1 LSQQQREAP
10 KDARDA
16 GGYLK
21 AHLMELRFRGQWVEK
36 MLRREFTQLRW
47 NGRGVDAVDPV
58 TGYRYE
64 ILSGTKSNLE
74 LHGRRMAEEFFRMI
88 AF

>member
-1 LSQQQREAP
+1 M
-10 KDARDA
+10 
-16 GGYLK
+16 LK
-21 AHLMELRFRGQWVEK
+21 
-36 MLRREFTQLRW
+36 REFTQLRW
-47 NGRGVDAVDPV
+47 NNRGVDAVDPM

-74 LHGRRMAEEFFRMI
+74 LHGRRMAEELFRMI